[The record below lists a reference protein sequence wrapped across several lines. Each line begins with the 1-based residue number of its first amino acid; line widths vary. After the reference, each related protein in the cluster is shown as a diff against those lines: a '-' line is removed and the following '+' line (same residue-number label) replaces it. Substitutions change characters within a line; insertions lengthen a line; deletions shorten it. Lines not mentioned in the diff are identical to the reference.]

1 VPPCC
6 VEPTLVRL
14 VAGEAASRTIQKR
27 AARALAGGLWAGPHL
42 NPLTPWSAPMADEE
56 ITLDEDWDWHLR
68 GGPDRNRGAVLIP
81 GADCCCGRTHTRDYT
96 PAKARRI
103 AARLIELADEAEKVE
118 PAPLVTPEEA
128 NACCGDPSNRDGN
141 AHPWREAGDDNR
153 GSHYVCLVCGATDTD

>member
-1 VPPCC
+1 M
-6 VEPTLVRL
+6 
-14 VAGEAASRTIQKR
+14 AG
-27 AARALAGGLWAGPHL
+27 
-42 NPLTPWSAPMADEE
+42 EE